1 MCVRVLQFLP
11 KQPDKITGNSTFR
24 ILCVVHKE
32 LAQALL
38 EHFPTKMSKPH
49 VTDQY
54 FLDELS
60 SLVGPKEAVEW
71 YGTIRSSF
79 RRKGSII
86 FDEHRRGSAPINQNI
101 RVSKTASLHSSSS
114 ESSMNEGSS
123 PLVRQHPNQ
132 SSMNEGSSPLV
143 RQHPNQV
150 RMPDDDSAMVE
161 PEGCKQP
168 SSKEHTSED
177 HGLLFTDAAHTIINR
192 DGKREQ

>member
-132 SSMNEGSSPLV
+132 
-143 RQHPNQV
+143 V